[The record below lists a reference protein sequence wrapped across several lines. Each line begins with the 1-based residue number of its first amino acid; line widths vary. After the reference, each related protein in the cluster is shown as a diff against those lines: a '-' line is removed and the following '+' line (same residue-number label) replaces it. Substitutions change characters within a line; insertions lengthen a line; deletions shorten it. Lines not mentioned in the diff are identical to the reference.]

1 MRHNNDKFELV
12 LGEGYNFG
20 LFDPFFDP
28 FFDMPMPRRV
38 GKMEQAMKTD
48 VKENENNYTL
58 MVDLPGF
65 DKKDISLNLNDG
77 YLTISTKHEEKAEEK
92 EHHNYVRRERFVGSV
107 SRSFYVGD
115 IEQNSIDAK
124 LDNGVLTIVVPKQ
137 TKQLNSNK
145 QIEIK

>member
-1 MRHNNDKFELV
+1 MRHNNDKFDLV
-12 LGEGYNFG
+12 LGEGNNFG

-65 DKKDISLNLNDG
+65 DKKR
-77 YLTISTKHEEKAEEK
+77 Y
-92 EHHNYVRRERFVGSV
+92 
-107 SRSFYVGD
+107 
-115 IEQNSIDAK
+115 
-124 LDNGVLTIVVPKQ
+124 
-137 TKQLNSNK
+137 
-145 QIEIK
+145 